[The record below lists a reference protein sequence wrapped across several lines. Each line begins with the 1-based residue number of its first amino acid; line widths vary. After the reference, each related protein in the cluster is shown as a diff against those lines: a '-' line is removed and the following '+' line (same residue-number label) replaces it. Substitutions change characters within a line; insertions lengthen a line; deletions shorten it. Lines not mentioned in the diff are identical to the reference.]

1 MSQNSS
7 SNPGFYEDFPMPV
20 EAPTR
25 GAVVEPNTAIALP
38 PKRKTAVDFLPDRLV
53 LTLASPYLAGRSAEQ
68 ALAIAHRLYEQ
79 KHFTT
84 TLDILGEDAHRDE
97 DCEASVQNYLRLVDA
112 VCANPLAAQKPRE
125 QMTISFK
132 PSMFSVMAPKPGDE
146 SRKALDDAFDR
157 IMRVVDYG
165 AKNKINMTLE
175 AEDHRWTN
183 FHLEAYLA
191 LINAGYT
198 NIGTVLQTR
207 LFRTLDD
214 IKRFDSRMRVRLV
227 IGIYNEPSQ
236 IAYTD
241 KHFMKQLVVEYAG
254 ELLTKGTY
262 VEVASHDLNC
272 IENFYT
278 QVVIPQRISAYNFEH
293 QFLQGVPRAKLENG
307 LVSGAYF
314 EGLKKKLAATDVDF
328 ADQLA
333 QQGALVRMYL
343 PYGTT
348 EVSGAYCR
356 RRLIENPNMFI
367 FGIKNFL
374 GIQ

>member
-1 MSQNSS
+1 
-7 SNPGFYEDFPMPV
+7 MPV

-25 GAVVEPNTAIALP
+25 GAVGEQNTAIALP
-38 PKRKTAVDFLPDRLV
+38 PKRKTAVDFLPEGLV
-53 LTLASPYLAGRSAEQ
+53 LTLASPYLAGRSAQ
-68 ALAIAHRLYEQ
+68 DALAIAHRIYEQ

-84 TLDILGEDAHRDE
+84 TLDILGEDAHRDQ
-97 DCEASVQNYLRLVDA
+97 DCENSVQNYLQLVDA
-112 VCANPLAAQKPRE
+112 VCADPLSAKQPRE

-132 PSMFSVMAPKPGDE
+132 PSMFSVMAPAPGDE

-165 AKNKINMTLE
+165 AKHKINMTLE

-183 FHLEAYLA
+183 FQLEAYFA

-227 IGIYNEPSQ
+227 IGIYNEPAQ
-236 IAYTD
+236 IAYVD
-241 KHFMKQLVVEYAG
+241 KSFMKQQVVEFAG
-254 ELLTKGTY
+254 ELLSRGTY
-262 VEVASHDLNC
+262 VEIASHDLHC
-272 IENFYT
+272 VENFYT
-278 QVVIPQRISAYNFEH
+278 QVVIPQRISPYNFEH

-307 LVSGAYF
+307 LVAGTYF
-314 EGLKKKLAATDVDF
+314 EGLKKKVAASDQDF
-328 ADQLA
+328 VDQLKE
-333 QQGALVRMYL
+333 QGALVRMYL
-343 PYGTT
+343 PFGTA